1 MQVNFV
7 SPAQKKRKNL
17 NKYLK
22 YIVLLLILLWR
33 ANISSAQDT
42 IPLNTAHF
50 FKVTDQPGYT
60 YLWWYTDV
68 EGNKTFFT
76 SITNTTEEVLW
87 NTKGDFNLF
96 AQAKDANNCLS
107 EIITKKFV
115 VIKQDN
121 PEPFVVFAGPDT
133 TVGSCV
139 PYIFARVSPEENGF
153 KYLWSPSIYL
163 DDPTKANPVFTPG
176 KTMTYELTVTNLAGQ
191 TAKDSV
197 TITVEESGKP
207 AIEFITAE
215 VLVEQGNA
223 FTHEADLTNGNP
235 LNAVYH
241 WSVEP
246 AGGTSTNLS
255 QISGSSASILW
266 NGSPGGYTLYVFV
279 TDGNGCVSD
288 IISQHVEV
296 AEPPDFYLS
305 AGHDTIIGSCQPHQ
319 LKAEIQQEPGVT
331 YSYLWSP
338 ATNLDNPSLP
348 NPLFTPGSTTT
359 FVVTVTSS
367 KGGVE
372 TDSVKITVSE
382 VFADAGADI
391 IMAQGST
398 TMLDGTSSLGEIIT
412 YQWTTTSGMIESG
425 ANTAK
430 PVVAGFGDYY
440 LIITDGFGCTDRDTV
455 NVSRLTQAPVAVDD
469 YDTTSFQRELII
481 DVLANDTDAGNSI
494 NPSSLIISNPP
505 HNGTAY
511 VDFDKYVVHYRPDNG
526 FKGTDV
532 FEYRICNMNNQ
543 CDDASVF
550 VLVTDFNFMI
560 PNAFSPNN
568 DGINDYFEILGIE
581 FYENNSISIINRW
594 GNKVYE
600 TKGYGISSTPV
611 FWDGK
616 SNTGFRIGNE
626 ELPTGTYY
634 YILDLGDGQK
644 PISGS
649 IYLDR

>member
-1 MQVNFV
+1 M
-7 SPAQKKRKNL
+7 K
-17 NKYLK
+17 KYLK
-22 YIVLLLILLWR
+22 YIVVLLFFHWQTQL
-33 ANISSAQDT
+33 SSAQDT
-42 IPLNTAHF
+42 IPLNTAHS
-50 FKVTDQPGYT
+50 FKVTYQPGYT
-60 YLWWYTDV
+60 YNWWYTDA
-68 EGNKTFFT
+68 EGKRTEFT
-76 SITNTTEEVLW
+76 SASNTTEEKVW
-87 NTKGDFNLF
+87 NTEGGFNLF
-96 AQAKDANNCLS
+96 AQAKDGNNCLS

-115 VIKQDN
+115 VIRQDN
-121 PEPFVVFAGPDT
+121 PVPFVVFAGSDT
-133 TVGSCV
+133 TIGSCV
-139 PYIFARVSPEENGF
+139 PYIFADVFPVENGF
-153 KYLWSPSIYL
+153 KYQWSPAIYL
-163 DDPTKANPVFTPG
+163 DDPTKPSPVFTPG
-176 KTMTYELTVTNLAGQ
+176 KTTTYELTVTNLKGQ

-197 TITVEESGKP
+197 TISVQESGNP

-215 VLVEQGNA
+215 VLVEQGNS
-223 FTHEADLTNGNP
+223 FTHKVTLTNGNP

-241 WSVEP
+241 WYVEP
-246 AGGTSTNLS
+246 TGGTTTNLS
-255 QISGSSASILW
+255 QISGTSATIHW
-266 NGSPGGYTLYVFV
+266 DGSPGGYTLYVSV
-279 TDGNGCVSD
+279 DDGNGCVSET
-288 IISQHVEV
+288 ISQHVEV
-296 AEPPDFYLS
+296 TGPSDFYLS
-305 AGHDTIIGSCQPHQ
+305 AGRDTTIGNCQPYLLQ
-319 LKAEIQQEPGVT
+319 AEIQQEPGVT

-338 ATNLDNPSLP
+338 ETNLDNPSLA
-348 NPLFTPGSTTT
+348 NPLFTPGSTAT

-367 KGGVE
+367 KGDFA

-382 VFADAGADI
+382 AFADAGTDI
-391 IMAQGST
+391 FMVQGST
-398 TMLDGTSSLGEIIT
+398 AMLDGTGSSGEKIT
-412 YQWTTTSGMIESG
+412 YQWTSTSGIIESG

-430 PVVAGFGDYY
+430 PVVSGFGDYY
-440 LIITDGFGCTDRDTV
+440 LLITDNFGCTGRDTV

-511 VDFDKYVVHYRPDNG
+511 IDFDKYVVHYRPDNG

-532 FEYRICNMNNQ
+532 FEYRICNINNQ
-543 CDDASVF
+543 CDEASVF
-550 VLVTDFNFMI
+550 VLITDFNFMI

-600 TKGYGISSTPV
+600 TKGYGISSNPV

>member
-1 MQVNFV
+1 M
-7 SPAQKKRKNL
+7 RK
-17 NKYLK
+17 YFK
-22 YIVLLLILLWR
+22 YIVILLFFFWLTHQ
-33 ANISSAQDT
+33 ASAQDT
-42 IPLNTAHF
+42 IPLNTAYS
-50 FKVTDQPGYT
+50 FKATFQPGNT
-60 YLWWYTDV
+60 YQWWYTNA
-68 EGNKTFFT
+68 EGNKTYFT
-76 SITNTTEEVLW
+76 STTSTTEEVVW
-87 NTKGDFNLF
+87 NTEGDFNLF

-107 EIITKKFV
+107 DIITKKFV

-139 PYIFARVSPEENGF
+139 SYIFARVSPVENGF
-153 KYLWSPSIYL
+153 KYLWSPSVYL

-197 TITVEESGKP
+197 TITVKESGKP

-215 VLVEQGNA
+215 VLVEQGNS
-223 FTHEADLTNGNP
+223 FTHEVSLTNGNP
-235 LNAVYH
+235 LNAVYQ
-241 WSVEP
+241 WRVEP
-246 AGGTSTNLS
+246 TGGTTTDMN
-255 QISGSSASILW
+255 QFSGSSASILW
-266 NGSPGGYTLYVFV
+266 NGSPGGYTLYVSV
-279 TDGNGCVSD
+279 TDGNGCASD
-288 IISQHVEV
+288 TISQHVEV
-296 AEPPDFYLS
+296 TEPSDFYLS
-305 AGHDTIIGSCQPHQ
+305 AGRDTTIGSCQPYLLQ
-319 LKAEIQQEPGVT
+319 AEIQQESGVT

-338 ATNLDNPSLP
+338 ATNLDNPSLA

-367 KGGVE
+367 KGDVA
-372 TDSVKITVSE
+372 TDSVKITVSQ
-382 VFADAGADI
+382 VFADAGADV

-398 TMLDGTSSLGEIIT
+398 AMLDGTGSMGEKIN
-412 YQWTTTSGMIESG
+412 YQWTTTAGIIESG

-430 PVVAGFGDYY
+430 PIVSGFGDYY
-440 LIITDGFGCTDRDTV
+440 LLITDGFGCTDHDTV

-543 CDDASVF
+543 CNEARVF

-581 FYENNSISIINRW
+581 FYENNSISVINRW

-600 TKGYGISSTPV
+600 AKGYGISSTPV

>member
-1 MQVNFV
+1 M
-7 SPAQKKRKNL
+7 K
-17 NKYLK
+17 KYLK
-22 YIVLLLILLWR
+22 YIVLLLILLWQ
-33 ANISSAQDT
+33 AHQASAQDT
-42 IPLNTAHF
+42 IPLNTAHS
-50 FKVTDQPGYT
+50 FKVTNQPGYT
-60 YLWWYTDV
+60 YQWWYTDA
-68 EGNKTFFT
+68 EGNKVNFT
-76 SITNTTEEVLW
+76 SSANTTEEMVW
-87 NTKGDFNLF
+87 DTEGGFNLF

-115 VIKQDN
+115 VIRQDN
-121 PEPFVVFAGPDT
+121 PVPFVVFAGPDT
-133 TVGSCV
+133 TIGSCQ
-139 PYIFARVSPEENGF
+139 PYIFASVSPVENGF
-153 KYLWSPSIYL
+153 KYLWSPAIYL
-163 DDPTKANPVFTPG
+163 DDPTNANPVFTPG
-176 KTMTYELTVTNLAGQ
+176 KTTTYELTVTNLTGQ

-197 TITVEESGKP
+197 TISVQESGNP

-215 VLVEQGNA
+215 VLVEQGNS
-223 FTHEADLTNGNP
+223 FTHEVNLTNGNP

-246 AGGTSTNLS
+246 TGGTTTDLN
-255 QISGSSASILW
+255 QFSGSSASILW
-266 NGSPGGYTLYVFV
+266 NGSPGGYTLYVSV
-279 TDGNGCVSD
+279 TDGNGCASD
-288 IISQHVEV
+288 TISQHVEV
-296 AEPPDFYLS
+296 TEPSDFYLS
-305 AGHDTIIGSCQPHQ
+305 AGRDTTIGNCQPYLLQ
-319 LKAEIQQEPGVT
+319 AEIQQEPGVT

-338 ATNLDNPSLP
+338 ALNLDNPSLA
-348 NPLFTPGSTTT
+348 NPLFTPGSTAT
-359 FVVTVTSS
+359 FVVAVTSS
-367 KGGVE
+367 EGDVA

-391 IMAQGST
+391 IMAQGLT
-398 TMLDGTSSLGEIIT
+398 AMLDGTGSSGEKIT
-412 YQWTTTSGMIESG
+412 YQWTTISGMIESG

-430 PVVAGFGDYY
+430 PVVSGFGDYY
-440 LIITDGFGCTDRDTV
+440 LLITDNFGCTDRDTV

-505 HNGTAY
+505 NNGTAY
-511 VDFDKYVVHYRPDNG
+511 VDFDKYVVHYRPDKG

-532 FEYRICNMNNQ
+532 FEYRICNINNQ
-543 CDDASVF
+543 CDEASVF

-560 PNAFSPNN
+560 PNAFSPNG

-581 FYENNSISIINRW
+581 FYENNTISIINRW

-600 TKGYGISSTPV
+600 ARGYGISSNPV

>member
-1 MQVNFV
+1 M
-7 SPAQKKRKNL
+7 K
-17 NKYLK
+17 KYLK
-22 YIVLLLILLWR
+22 YIVLLLILLWQ
-33 ANISSAQDT
+33 AHQASAQDT
-42 IPLNTAHF
+42 IPLNTAHS
-50 FKVTDQPGYT
+50 FKVTNQPGYT
-60 YLWWYTDV
+60 YQWWYTDA
-68 EGNKTFFT
+68 EGNKVNFT
-76 SITNTTEEVLW
+76 SSANTTEEMVW
-87 NTKGDFNLF
+87 DTEGGFNLF

-115 VIKQDN
+115 VIRQDN
-121 PEPFVVFAGPDT
+121 PVPFVVFAGPDT
-133 TVGSCV
+133 TIGSCQ
-139 PYIFARVSPEENGF
+139 PYIFASVSPVENGF
-153 KYLWSPSIYL
+153 KYLWSPAIYL
-163 DDPTKANPVFTPG
+163 DDPTNANPVFTPG
-176 KTMTYELTVTNLAGQ
+176 KTTTYELTVTNLTGQ

-197 TITVEESGKP
+197 TISVQESGKP

-215 VLVEQGNA
+215 VLVEQGNS
-223 FTHEADLTNGNP
+223 FTHEVNLVNGNP

-246 AGGTSTNLS
+246 TGGTTTDLN
-255 QISGSSASILW
+255 QFSGSSASILW
-266 NGSPGGYTLYVFV
+266 NGSPGGYTLYVSV
-279 TDGNGCVSD
+279 TDGNGCASNT
-288 IISQHVEV
+288 ISQHVEV
-296 AEPPDFYLS
+296 TEPSDFYLS
-305 AGHDTIIGSCQPHQ
+305 AGRDTTIGNCQPYLLQ
-319 LKAEIQQEPGVT
+319 AEIQQEPGVT

-338 ATNLDNPSLP
+338 ALNLDNPSLA
-348 NPLFTPGSTTT
+348 NPLFTPGSTAT
-359 FVVTVTSS
+359 FVVAVTSS
-367 KGGVE
+367 EGDVA

-391 IMAQGST
+391 IMAQGLT
-398 TMLDGTSSLGEIIT
+398 AMLDGTGSSGEKIT
-412 YQWTTTSGMIESG
+412 YQWTTISGMIESG

-430 PVVAGFGDYY
+430 PVVSGFGDYY
-440 LIITDGFGCTDRDTV
+440 LLITDNFGCTDRDTV

-505 HNGTAY
+505 NNGTAY
-511 VDFDKYVVHYRPDNG
+511 VDFDKNVVHYRPDKG

-532 FEYRICNMNNQ
+532 FEYRICNINNQ
-543 CDDASVF
+543 CDEASVF

-560 PNAFSPNN
+560 PNAFSPNG

-581 FYENNSISIINRW
+581 FYENNTISIINRW

-600 TKGYGISSTPV
+600 ARGYGISSNPV

>member
-1 MQVNFV
+1 M
-7 SPAQKKRKNL
+7 K
-17 NKYLK
+17 KYLK
-22 YIVLLLILLWR
+22 YIVLLLILLWQ
-33 ANISSAQDT
+33 AHQASAQDT
-42 IPLNTAHF
+42 IPLNTAHS
-50 FKVTDQPGYT
+50 FKVTNQPGYT
-60 YLWWYTDV
+60 YQWWYTDA
-68 EGNKTFFT
+68 EGNKVNFT
-76 SITNTTEEVLW
+76 SSANTTEEMVW
-87 NTKGDFNLF
+87 DTEGGFNLF

-115 VIKQDN
+115 VIRQDN
-121 PEPFVVFAGPDT
+121 PVPFVVFAGPDT
-133 TVGSCV
+133 TIGSCQ
-139 PYIFARVSPEENGF
+139 PYIFASVSPVENGF
-153 KYLWSPSIYL
+153 KYLWSPAIYL

-176 KTMTYELTVTNLAGQ
+176 KTTTYELTVTNLTGQ

-197 TITVEESGKP
+197 TISVQESGKP

-215 VLVEQGNA
+215 VLVEQGNS
-223 FTHEADLTNGNP
+223 FTHEVNLVNGNP

-246 AGGTSTNLS
+246 TGGTTTDLN
-255 QISGSSASILW
+255 QFSGSSASILW
-266 NGSPGGYTLYVFV
+266 NGSPGGYTLYVSV
-279 TDGNGCVSD
+279 TDGNGCASNT
-288 IISQHVEV
+288 ISQHVEV
-296 AEPPDFYLS
+296 TEPSDFYLS
-305 AGHDTIIGSCQPHQ
+305 AGRDTTIGNCQPYLLQ
-319 LKAEIQQEPGVT
+319 AEIQQEPGVT

-338 ATNLDNPSLP
+338 ALNLDNPSLA
-348 NPLFTPGSTTT
+348 NPLFTPGSTAT
-359 FVVTVTSS
+359 FVVAVTSS
-367 KGGVE
+367 EGDVA

-391 IMAQGST
+391 IMAQGLT
-398 TMLDGTSSLGEIIT
+398 AMLDGTGSSGEKIT
-412 YQWTTTSGMIESG
+412 YQWTTISGMIESG

-430 PVVAGFGDYY
+430 PVVSGFGDYY
-440 LIITDGFGCTDRDTV
+440 LLITDNFGCTDRDTV

-505 HNGTAY
+505 NNGTAY
-511 VDFDKYVVHYRPDNG
+511 VDFDKNVVHYRPDKG

-532 FEYRICNMNNQ
+532 FEYRICNINNQ
-543 CDDASVF
+543 CDEASVF

-560 PNAFSPNN
+560 PNAFSPNG

-581 FYENNSISIINRW
+581 FYENNTISIINRW

-600 TKGYGISSTPV
+600 ARGYGISSNPV